1 MIPVTTTDFNSIEDL
16 RKYCQDLAA
25 RSVEDEPV
33 VQKWHVAKRI
43 VWMISLAGAFL
54 FYYLIDKLHEA
65 LSILR

>member
-1 MIPVTTTDFNSIEDL
+1 MTASEVKSIVDL
-16 RKYCQDLAA
+16 HRPSQELAA
-25 RSVEDEPV
+25 LHVEVDSVM
-33 VQKWHVAKRI
+33 QKWHVAKRI

>member
-1 MIPVTTTDFNSIEDL
+1 MTAMEIRSIEDL
-16 RKYCQDLAA
+16 RKYCQDLAV
-25 RSVEDEPV
+25 RRVEDDPV

-54 FYYLIDKLHEA
+54 FYYLIDKMHEA

>member
-1 MIPVTTTDFNSIEDL
+1 MDTSELTSIEDL
-16 RKYCQDLAA
+16 REYCQDLAT
-25 RSVEDEPV
+25 RRVENDPV

-65 LSILR
+65 LFILR